1 MVTISDSTSNPIHLS
16 GTMVASAGP
25 TATVTIPAGLPT
37 VTNWSH
43 ATVDHP
49 TVTSYLHPTV
59 DHHTV
64 TSYLLSIARG
74 YLLL

>member
-1 MVTISDSTSNPIHLS
+1 MVTISDSNSNPIEFS
-16 GTMVASAGP
+16 GAMVASVGP
-25 TATVTIPAGLPT
+25 TATVTIPAGLPI

-43 ATVDHP
+43 PTVDHP